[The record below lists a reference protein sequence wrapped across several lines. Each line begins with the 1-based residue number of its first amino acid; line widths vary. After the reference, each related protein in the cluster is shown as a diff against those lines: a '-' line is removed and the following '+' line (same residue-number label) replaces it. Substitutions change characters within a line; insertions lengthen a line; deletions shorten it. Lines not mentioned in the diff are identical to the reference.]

1 MKHVKPITYDVKNA
15 LEHEGD
21 QLSSIPKALIEFSE
35 NAMQYRDKSVAAFV
49 QITLGFKGG
58 KLKKLEIADNGYGMD
73 EDDFEA
79 FFHCHGTNRERLAGK
94 PGRGKFGLGGKQ
106 AIMGLGAKKAR
117 IESVKNGILHVVEWS
132 RDDHANY
139 AYEKKG
145 TTDRPNGT
153 SILLGGMDRKV
164 DLDQIKKTLRR
175 EHRND
180 LGHNVMTVNGD
191 RLSYTAPTFDREE
204 TYRPPAELI
213 SLIGNP
219 VLTLRSTL
227 EPLSKEE
234 RGVQIMAN
242 NVLHEDN
249 YLGDFTT
256 RPQAARVYG
265 SVDVPF
271 LEIEDE
277 EGVPAYSSE
286 RSQQLKRD
294 NQRVGVLLPWI
305 NSCLAS
311 FIRILEE
318 EHQKILDAKNTEELQ
333 RQADALSS
341 VLTDAWRGLDIT
353 LPRRKSTPN
362 GINTPELSGIE
373 APTDPIPGDETPA
386 YRFTKDGDVNI
397 TETPNGDIFILSK
410 GDHGVGGGKRTGTG
424 SASVQLGVVDDSG
437 DPATLVKKVTK
448 QRHSTAKIEVTLE
461 HLTSAFPRATWDANE
476 CRLTL
481 NLDTEE
487 LAGMDF
493 ESDLFREKGTQIAI
507 AEFAVVLVQTKSNSN
522 TSEFDPRQ
530 PIEVLEAVRG
540 AQNQLGKAFHAAKAS
555 PVVTSDIPT
564 EVAPNNPA
572 SSPQTTV
579 S

>member
-49 QITLGFKGG
+49 QVTLGFKGG

-145 TTDRPNGT
+145 ATDRPNGT

-204 TYRPPAELI
+204 TYRPTAELI

-311 FIRILEE
+311 FIRVLEE

-353 LPRRKSTPN
+353 PPRRKNPTD

-373 APTDPIPGDETPA
+373 TPTDPIPGDETPA
-386 YRFTKDGDVNI
+386 YRPTKDGDVKV
-397 TETPNGDIFILSK
+397 TETPDGDVFILSK
-410 GDHGVGGGKRTGTG
+410 GDHGVGDRDRG
-424 SASVQLGVVDDSG
+424 SSSVQLGVIDESG
-437 DPATLVKKVTK
+437 DPATLAKKVTR
-448 QRHSTAKIEVTLE
+448 QRHSTAKITVGLE
-461 HLTSAFPRATWDANE
+461 NLTSAFPRATWDANE
-476 CRLTL
+476 CKLTL

-487 LAGMDF
+487 LAGMDY
-493 ESDLFREKGTQIAI
+493 ESDLFQEKGTQIAI

-522 TSEFDPRQ
+522 TSEFDPSQ

-540 AQNQLGKAFHAAKAS
+540 AQNQLGKAFHAAKVK
-555 PVVTSDIPT
+555 PVEAGTPETVIPT
-564 EVAPNNPA
+564 PELVEP
-572 SSPQTTV
+572 TK
-579 S
+579 